1 MVLLIDAEHSHLQPA
16 VRVITLAMMS
26 AFNRSGDVVLC
37 NTYQCY
43 LKDTVEAVSADMQA
57 GMLYEL

>member
-16 VRVITLAMMS
+16 VRAITLAMMS
-26 AFNRSGDVVLC
+26 AFNRSGGDVVLC

-57 GMLYEL
+57 GLKS